1 MSYPYGLAAALLL
14 PLMLGGCATL
24 SGDAGFS
31 TVAQATQ
38 ERTGQQAK
46 MLRTDDDRRELAALL
61 QSMLRQ
67 PLTADNAVQ
76 IALLNNR
83 GLQATY
89 WSLGIAEADLVQA
102 GRLRNPAFG
111 YKHTAGGGETAIE
124 RTLTFNL
131 IGLITTPLASRIEA
145 RRFEQTKLTVSGA
158 AVAVAADTRR
168 AYFEAIAA
176 VHMLEY
182 AQQVRDAAEAG
193 GELAQRMQKAGNWS
207 KLEAAREQAFHAD
220 ALAEAA
226 RAARQVTA
234 SREKLT
240 RLLGLSGDEASYQLP
255 PHLPTLPDAP
265 RELADVEQAALRNRL
280 DIQAAKLDNEH
291 TAASLGLT
299 RGTRFI
305 NVLDLAAVRESASGQ
320 PQARGYELTLEIPLF
335 DWGTASVARAE
346 AVYMQ
351 SVNRL
356 AETAANARSE
366 ARESYLDYR
375 SSYSLAQHYRD
386 NVIPLRRQISS
397 ETLLRYNGM
406 LASTFEL
413 LADSREQATAVTAYI
428 NALKEFWIADT
439 NLDAALG
446 GKLPAASA
454 KQGADK

>member
-1 MSYPYGLAAALLL
+1 
-14 PLMLGGCATL
+14 
-24 SGDAGFS
+24 
-31 TVAQATQ
+31 
-38 ERTGQQAK
+38 
-46 MLRTDDDRRELAALL
+46 
-61 QSMLRQ
+61 
-67 PLTADNAVQ
+67 
-76 IALLNNR
+76 
-83 GLQATY
+83 
-89 WSLGIAEADLVQA
+89 
-102 GRLRNPAFG
+102 
-111 YKHTAGGGETAIE
+111 
-124 RTLTFNL
+124 
-131 IGLITTPLASRIEA
+131 
-145 RRFEQTKLTVSGA
+145 
-158 AVAVAADTRR
+158 
-168 AYFEAIAA
+168 
-176 VHMLEY
+176 
-182 AQQVRDAAEAG
+182 
-193 GELAQRMQKAGNWS
+193 
-207 KLEAAREQAFHAD
+207 
-220 ALAEAA
+220 
-226 RAARQVTA
+226 
-234 SREKLT
+234 
-240 RLLGLSGDEASYQLP
+240 
-255 PHLPTLPDAP
+255 
-265 RELADVEQAALRNRL
+265 VEQAALRNRL
-280 DIQAAKLDNEH
+280 DIQAAMLDNEH

-428 NALKEFWIADT
+428 NALKEFWVADT

>member
-1 MSYPYGLAAALLL
+1 MSYPHRLAAALLL

-24 SGDAGFS
+24 SGDSGFS

-67 PLTADNAVQ
+67 PLTPDGAVQ

-168 AYFEAIAA
+168 AYFEATAA

-240 RLLGLSGDEASYQLP
+240 RLLGLSGEEANYQLP

-265 RELADVEQAALRNRL
+265 RELADVEQGALRNRL
-280 DIQAAKLDNEH
+280 DIQAAMLDNEH